1 MLSRIPTTRSRVGA
15 RTLNGDIKKK
25 MKILALIVF
34 LAFVILVLYN
44 IGKDRE

>member
-1 MLSRIPTTRSRVGA
+1 
-15 RTLNGDIKKK
+15 

-34 LAFVILVLYN
+34 VAFVILVLYN

>member
-1 MLSRIPTTRSRVGA
+1 MGKRSI
-15 RTLNGDIKKK
+15 NGDIKKK
-25 MKILALIVF
+25 MKILALIIF

>member
-1 MLSRIPTTRSRVGA
+1 VGA
-15 RTLNGDIKKK
+15 GSINGDTEKK
-25 MKILALIVF
+25 MKILALIIF

>member
-1 MLSRIPTTRSRVGA
+1 MGTSPFI
-15 RTLNGDIKKK
+15 GDIEKK
-25 MKILALIVF
+25 MKILALIIF

>member
-1 MLSRIPTTRSRVGA
+1 MGTSSI
-15 RTLNGDIKKK
+15 NGDIKKK

-34 LAFVILVLYN
+34 VAFVILVLYN